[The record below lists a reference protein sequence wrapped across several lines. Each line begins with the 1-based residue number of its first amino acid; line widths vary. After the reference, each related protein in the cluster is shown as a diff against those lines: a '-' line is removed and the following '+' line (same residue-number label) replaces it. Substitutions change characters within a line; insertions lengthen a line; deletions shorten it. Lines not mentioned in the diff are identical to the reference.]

1 MSKDKPVDAI
11 EAGEFR
17 LVDGEGKV
25 RARIFLEEDEPKVAL
40 FSRDGT
46 KRAAIGLLP
55 TGEAGLALYDD
66 KGKYHFLINVSPEG
80 SPDLSITDKY
90 GREVYPLEQEEK
102 PSVESEILPH
112 VKHKGLRW
120 LLKK

>member
-1 MSKDKPVDAI
+1 MSNDKPVDVV
-11 EAGEFR
+11 EAREFR
-17 LVDGEGKV
+17 LTDSEGKV

-40 FSRDGT
+40 FSKDGK

-66 KGKYHFLINVSPEG
+66 RGKYHFLINVSPEG
-80 SPDLSITDKY
+80 NPDLSITDKY
-90 GREVYPLEQEEK
+90 GREVSPLEPEEK
-102 PSVESEILPH
+102 PKVESEILPH
-112 VKHKGLRW
+112 VKNKGLRW